1 MTNKPTADLE
11 TLGLLLM
18 QARTDQNLILEELSE
33 QLRIPGH
40 YLIAIEQAQV
50 DKLPE
55 PVYVRGFIRKYAQAL
70 GLEQDPLVVAFLSQR
85 TSLATSVLPSAPPP
99 KGKPAPIFQWTL
111 YGLVVAVGVVGL
123 TAAFNTYLPQF
134 TAFPPPAPVVE
145 AIQPVPTLTPEPRTK
160 PVPIPTTPTPKSG
173 LNLAMNLTEA
183 SWMRVDVDGKTE
195 FVGIVPKGATRQWQ
209 AQKKLQVR
217 VGNAGAVMLT
227 YNDQKIGPAGKPGQA
242 ITRIFEPK

>member
-1 MTNKPTADLE
+1 LV
-11 TLGLLLM
+11 
-18 QARTDQNLILEELSE
+18 
-33 QLRIPGH
+33 
-40 YLIAIEQAQV
+40 IA
-50 DKLPE
+50 
-55 PVYVRGFIRKYAQAL
+55 
-70 GLEQDPLVVAFLSQR
+70 VV
-85 TSLATSVLPSAPPP
+85 
-99 KGKPAPIFQWTL
+99 
-111 YGLVVAVGVVGL
+111 VVGL

-134 TAFPPPAPVVE
+134 TAFPPPAVE
-145 AIQPVPTLTPEPRTK
+145 AIEPVPTLTPEPPPK
-160 PVPIPTTPTPKSG
+160 PVPIPTAPAPKSG
-173 LNLAMNLTEA
+173 LNLAMDLTEA